1 MILLV
6 LAISL
11 VAAGAMTIATDRTPP
26 WLLQL
31 LGVIAVGGVWTVL
44 LLAMFPVLW

>member
-1 MILLV
+1 MV

-11 VAAGAMTIATDRTPP
+11 VAAGAMTLASDRTPY
-26 WLLQL
+26 WAIQL

-44 LLAMFPVLW
+44 ILALFPVER